1 MKISSAIIDSGPLG
15 STRLTHALQE
25 ALAGADTGR
34 LKDATARWAATEEF
48 GGVED
53 PLEIGECL
61 IELVALARTAERDKQ
76 RMYCWQSV

>member
-1 MKISSAIIDSGPLG
+1 MLCKRRSLGQTRGDSRTRPLVGPQPKSSGVWKI
-15 STRLTHALQE
+15 
-25 ALAGADTGR
+25 
-34 LKDATARWAATEEF
+34 
-48 GGVED
+48 